1 MQIFVNGETRQVPP
15 DCNVAQLLAEMRL
28 ADKRCAL
35 EVNREIVPRSA
46 YATWV
51 LQNTDQVE
59 IIHAVGG
66 G

>member
-1 MQIFVNGETRQVPP
+1 MQIFVNGAARQVPA
-15 DCNVAQLLAEMRL
+15 DCNVAQLLAGMRL
-28 ADKRCAL
+28 ADQRCAL
-35 EVNREIVPRSA
+35 EINREIVPRSA
-46 YATWV
+46 YATRL